1 MFIKIIGIGEIMKVV
16 LITGYDNS
24 GKSTICKILKERIV
38 VDREDKEDNII
49 IFNKYPKDKK
59 DCVGIYKVNDK
70 YIGISSYGDSEEMLA
85 HGFLTIIDE
94 ATSKNIKLDTMFFTS
109 RSKGRTYKKAI
120 SLASEHDSNY
130 YNFFSNKIQTVKT
143 SDETIRQQKSQFLDF
158 VLNVSNTVI

>member
-1 MFIKIIGIGEIMKVV
+1 MATIPTQPAAMITSFSYQITYIIACVRS
-16 LITGYDNS
+16 D
-24 GKSTICKILKERIV
+24 
-38 VDREDKEDNII
+38 VD
-49 IFNKYPKDKK
+49 
-59 DCVGIYKVNDK
+59 
-70 YIGISSYGDSEEMLA
+70 
-85 HGFLTIIDE
+85 GFLTIIDE

>member
-1 MFIKIIGIGEIMKVV
+1 MKVV
-16 LITGYDNS
+16 LITGYENS

-38 VDREDKEDNII
+38 VDREDREDREDRLDKKDNII
-49 IFNKYPKDKK
+49 IFDKYPKDKK